1 MAASSLSHRD
11 FWRIEGPVEHD
22 RGPAAQWISETNA
35 SFGVGA
41 RLRGSGIC
49 CTEMPRGLDASFMT
63 ATLCA
68 STANSGSSSR
78 RLFAV
83 PSYDGKPRAHSYLTA
98 SSAVSFPRA
107 KYTERHERTS
117 TGELYQ
123 RRGFNDSLITR
134 TLSHSATASSLGSDS
149 TLDNLHERP
158 PSALHLPG
166 HLASHG
172 HLATRSAK
180 QHAARHLAHADNNNN
195 IYTDELAG
203 REASWPSTVKG
214 RGLTSGE
221 PGRRSMRLV

>member
-1 MAASSLSHRD
+1 MAGVSLGD

-22 RGPAAQWISETNA
+22 RGAQWISETNA

-49 CTEMPRGLDASFMT
+49 CTELPRGIDASFMT
-63 ATLCA
+63 ATLRA
-68 STANSGSSSR
+68 TADSGSSSR
-78 RLFAV
+78 RFFAV
-83 PSYDGKPRAHSYLTA
+83 PSYDGGPRAHSYLTA

-107 KYTERHERTS
+107 KYTERHERTT

-134 TLSHSATASSLGSDS
+134 TLSRSATTSSLGSDS

-158 PSALHLPG
+158 PSTLHLPG
-166 HLASHG
+166 QLASHG